1 MKTFLQ
7 YITERDAPSRSIHYF
22 DVDGTLSSTSKDV
35 KVHVKDKEGKTVQS
49 LSHDEFNT
57 HKLEPG
63 HHYDFHEFQSSDKFK
78 VHPIRKML
86 AKMKAIH
93 KNGGNAEILT
103 ARSDFDDKAKFAGE
117 WGKVGVDIGKGG
129 VHVRRAG
136 NMRGM
141 KPHEAKAKIISDAI
155 KRNGHKEVHLYDDSI
170 DNINSMLALKKEHP
184 GVTFHGHHVQ
194 HDEET
199 GQTTVKHYRA

>member
-1 MKTFLQ
+1 MKTFSQFILEA
-7 YITERDAPSRSIHYF
+7 TGRGRSIHYF
-22 DVDGTLSSTSKDV
+22 DVDGTLSNTSKDV
-35 KVHVKDKEGKTVQS
+35 KVHVKDRDGNTVKS

-63 HHYDFHEFQSSDKFK
+63 HHYDFHEFKSSDKFK

-93 KNGGNAEILT
+93 GNGGKTEILT
-103 ARSDFDDKAKFAGE
+103 ARSDFDDKKKFAKS
-117 WGKVGVDIGKGG
+117 WGRVGVDISTPGG
-129 VHVRRAG
+129 IHVRRAG
-136 NMRGM
+136 NLGG

-155 KRNGHKEVHLYDDSI
+155 KKHGHREVHLYDDSM

-184 GVTFHGHHVQ
+184 GATFHGHHVQ

-199 GQTTVKHYRA
+199 GQTKVTHYRA